1 MASDTGRYRSAV
13 SKSKDPSGLLISV
26 IRTLSS
32 SDDVQDR
39 ETEKGRLEEAFE
51 KCDRDLDEQ
60 IVQHYTELTTAIRTY
75 QSITERITCSR
86 NKIKQVKENLLSCKM
101 LLHCKRDELRKLWIE
116 GIEHK
121 HVLNLLDEI
130 ENIKQVPQK
139 LETCMAS
146 KHYLHATDMLV
157 SAVDALEGHLLQVEG
172 LGDLRLELH
181 SRKLNIHL
189 VLIDELHRHLY
200 IKSTS
205 RLGLKNKE
213 KGRPGQSSTAKDT
226 SPLPITDVS
235 SLSTP
240 RKLMDSSQFSTPGSS
255 SVRDLQTQQDAR
267 EDLPEVDP
275 EENSAEFMGILIKG
289 LAKLKKIPETVKA
302 IMERLEPELKQILKR
317 STTQIADHA
326 YQRGENLASQPRL
339 LLELLELLFDKFNA
353 VALAHSVVLAQ
364 LQQTAASPADAIKL
378 YEQADVYA
386 KIQTVLQVLLMDYLD
401 VKNTRSSTEASA
413 QLSYTSTGS
422 EFAAFFAK
430 KKPQRPKQSLF
441 KFESSSHAISMSA
454 YLREQRRELYSKS
467 GELQD
472 RMTARVAL
480 SEYPPGKF
488 KGTA

>member
-1 MASDTGRYRSAV
+1 MARDTGRYKGAV
-13 SKSKDPSGLLISV
+13 NKNKDPSGLLISV

-51 KCDRDLDEQ
+51 TCDRDLDQ
-60 IVQHYTELTTAIRTY
+60 LIVQHYAELTTAIRTY
-75 QSITERITCSR
+75 QSITERITSSR

-121 HVLNLLDEI
+121 HVLQLLDEI
-130 ENIKQVPQK
+130 ESIKQVPQK
-139 LETCMAS
+139 LEAYMAS

-157 SAVDALEGHLLQVEG
+157 SAVDSLDGDLVQVEG
-172 LGDLRLELH
+172 LSDLRLELH
-181 SRKLNIHL
+181 SKKLNIHL

-205 RLGLKNKE
+205 RLGHKNRDKNAA
-213 KGRPGQSSTAKDT
+213 RPSLTKDSSPMP
-226 SPLPITDVS
+226 PLDVS

-240 RKLMDSSQFSTPGSS
+240 RKLLDTSQFSTPGSGK
-255 SVRDLQTQQDAR
+255 T
-267 EDLPEVDP
+267 
-275 EENSAEFMGILIKG
+275 I
-289 LAKLKKIPETVKA
+289 KA
-302 IMERLEPELKQILKR
+302 IMERLEPELKQIVKR

-326 YQRGENLASQPRL
+326 YQKGESVAQESQPRQ
-339 LLELLELLFDKFNA
+339 LLELLELLFDKFKA
-353 VALAHSVVLAQ
+353 VAQAHNVVLSHLQHIAVQCPRGAQ
-364 LQQTAASPADAIKL
+364 EEGIKL
-378 YEQADVYA
+378 YDQADVSA
-386 KIQTVLQVLLMDYLD
+386 KIQTVLQVLLMEYLD
-401 VKNTRSSTEASA
+401 VKNSRSSSEPSA
-413 QLSYTSTGS
+413 QLSYASTGS

-430 KKPQRPKQSLF
+430 KKPQRAKQSLF

-472 RMTARVAL
+472 VSLLIHATSSGLREEL
-480 SEYPPGKF
+480 KKQF
-488 KGTA
+488 L